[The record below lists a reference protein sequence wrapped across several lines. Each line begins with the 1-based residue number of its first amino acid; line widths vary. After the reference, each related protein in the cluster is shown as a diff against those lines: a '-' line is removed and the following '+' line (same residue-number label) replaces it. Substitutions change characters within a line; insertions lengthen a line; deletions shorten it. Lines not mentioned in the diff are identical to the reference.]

1 MENEIIDWI
10 NGPRDYATGRAIYER
25 YSRKTPLINLFRRK
39 YKPDVLLYNMQKLV
53 SLKYIPEQKSQVV
66 NEVPGGQSFSDKKRV
81 IVQDRVEYDELP
93 VHLKKLY
100 DQNKELYKHMR
111 AYHEKMKQAKTDD
124 ERAKLRK
131 FVVEYDDAIAE
142 NWKAIDAWDG
152 TTSDLEQEGGDADK
166 EVAAVRKWI
175 SKNIRYLSLR
185 EGLKQQ
191 ELVFKLQEKVAF
203 LKMQKLKIP
212 KAAIEALE
220 EFGIDI
226 GA

>member
-1 MENEIIDWI
+1 MKNEIIDWL
-10 NGPRDYATGRAIYER
+10 NGPRDYATGRAIFER
-25 YSRKTPLINLFRRK
+25 HSHKTPLINLFRRK
-39 YKPDVLLYNMQKLV
+39 YKPEVLLYNMQKLV
-53 SLKYIPEQKSQVV
+53 SLKYKPEQKSQVV
-66 NEVPGGQSFSDKKRV
+66 NEVPGGQSFSEKKKV

-93 VHLKKLY
+93 VHLQKLY

-152 TTSDLEQEGGDADK
+152 TATNQEKEEGDTEKDI
-166 EVAAVRKWI
+166 AAARKWI
-175 SKNIRYLSLR
+175 SKNIRYLPLR

-203 LKMQKLKIP
+203 MKMQKVKIP

-226 GA
+226 